1 VSRIRVLV
9 ALLVTGLLAV
19 PVAGAAAKS
28 KHSGTVKVSRGAT
41 TLALDPDTAAA
52 LTGLGLT
59 VTPLSPSRVA
69 DAGVAFP
76 ITTGRLNAKSYA
88 GEIRHTGGLRI
99 ASSATH
105 VDLNN
110 FRIVIDDAPN
120 LTAQVGS
127 GDRVSIADLDLSG
140 ATITPKGKTLTI
152 TGVAV
157 ALSDDA
163 AAALNAAFG
172 TDALKG
178 GTPLGTA
185 SVSTKL
191 KKVKK

>member
-1 VSRIRVLV
+1 MSRIRTLI
-9 ALLVTGLLAV
+9 ALLVVSLLAV

-28 KHSGTVKVSRGAT
+28 KQSGTVKVSRGAT

-52 LTGLGLT
+52 LTSLGLT
-59 VTPLSPSRVA
+59 VTPLSPATVSN
-69 DAGVAFP
+69 AGVAFP
-76 ITTGRLNAKSYA
+76 ITTGRLNAKTYA

-99 ASSATH
+99 ASTSTH

-110 FRIVIDDAPN
+110 FRIVIDGAPH

-127 GDRVSIADLDLSG
+127 GDRITIADLDLSG
-140 ATITPKGKTLTI
+140 ATITPKGKTLTV
-152 TGVAV
+152 TGVGV
-157 ALSDDA
+157 ALSDTA
-163 AAALNAAFG
+163 AGALNQAFG

-185 SVSTKL
+185 T
-191 KKVKK
+191 VKTRVK